1 MRTDFSRHVED
12 QAWER
17 QGGLCAGCGKPLV
30 YYNRGQGGRG
40 AYWPVR
46 MKPDVYA
53 GSSSAD
59 NCVLLCTECQ
69 EARFGGDGN
78 GKPRRR
84 AILDRRDLPFLQ
96 ADTGQA
102 PDDGLHS
109 EPLQTSTVVSKALS
123 VGRLTLP

>member
-1 MRTDFSRHVED
+1 MKTGFSRHVED

-17 QGGLCAGCGKPLV
+17 QGGMCAGCGKPLV

-53 GSSSAD
+53 GPSSAD
-59 NCVLLCTECQ
+59 NCVLLCTRCQ
-69 EARFGGDGN
+69 ETRFGGDGES
-78 GKPRRR
+78 RRR
-84 AILDRRDLPFLQ
+84 AILDRKELPFLQ
-96 ADTGQA
+96 AGMRQA
-102 PDDGLHS
+102 LDDGLHS
-109 EPLQTSTVVSKALS
+109 EPQQTSTVVSKALA